1 MNAFTKEGFL
11 MTENELRLLMAESV
25 QKCHR
30 AIFDK
35 YCNYVYAIVINV
47 LRNCG
52 SREDIEDCVSDVF
65 MKIYKRLDKDTDFS
79 GDLKGFIG
87 TISRNTA
94 IDAYRSISH
103 KNIRSI
109 SIDDENTAEFGTDE
123 KLEENTEKKEMAR
136 IILNKIKELG
146 EPDSTIIIQ
155 QYYYNRTAKEISQSI
170 SMTAAA
176 VQKRSSRAKQK
187 LKALLTEAGIGKEG
201 LI

>member
-1 MNAFTKEGFL
+1 

-25 QKCHR
+25 KKCHR
-30 AIFDK
+30 AIFDN
-35 YCNYVYAIVINV
+35 YCNFVYAIVMNV

-52 SREDIEDCVSDVF
+52 SREDIDDCVSDVF
-65 MKIYKRLDKDTDFS
+65 MKIYKRIDKNNEFS

-94 IDAYRSISH
+94 IDAYRKISQ
-103 KNIRSI
+103 KNMRSI
-109 SIDDENTAEFGTDE
+109 SIDDENTEEFSTNE
-123 KLEENTEKKEMAR
+123 RLVENTEKKEMSR
-136 IILNKIKELG
+136 IILKKIKELG

-155 QYYYNRTAKEISQSI
+155 QYYYNRTAKEISQNI

-176 VQKRSSRAKQK
+176 VQKRSSRARHR